1 MTASRAQL
9 QKQIP
14 HRTIEY
20 LGFLAMADDLGFGLM
35 RGCNDYT
42 LRHAD
47 GPKRTNVVY
56 LVVMY
61 GMCGTPMPFS
71 CISNS

>member
-1 MTASRAQL
+1 
-9 QKQIP
+9 
-14 HRTIEY
+14 
-20 LGFLAMADDLGFGLM
+20 MAVDLRNGLM

-47 GPKRTNVVY
+47 GPKRINVVF

-61 GMCGTPMPFS
+61 GMCGTPMPLL